1 MGFLSQLVLIH
12 GFMKFGFILTEGDSN
27 NYLTYFKRAAVYL
40 AMGRSKTALPDLE
53 KVIELRPDFIKV
65 IAFLKTLV

>member
-65 IAFLKTLV
+65 IAFLKTFV